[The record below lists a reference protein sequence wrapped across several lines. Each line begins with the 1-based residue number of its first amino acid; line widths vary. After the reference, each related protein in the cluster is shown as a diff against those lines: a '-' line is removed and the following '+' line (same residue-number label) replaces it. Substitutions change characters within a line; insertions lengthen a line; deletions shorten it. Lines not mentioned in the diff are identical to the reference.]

1 MARLTEITDPKDARM
16 APFVGVRDR
25 QTAGVDEFLCEGML
39 LVERLLDSDLE
50 VAAVLVAEGKA
61 ARLRSRLDERDVEV
75 LIAPQEV
82 LNATVGFNIHRG
94 VIAAARRRPAVRA
107 ADLLARARRIA
118 VLEGINDHENLGA
131 IFRSA
136 HALGMD
142 GILLDASSGDPYYQR
157 AVRVSM
163 GATFSLPF
171 ARADRSQNLLELI
184 HQAGFVSIA
193 LTPDP
198 RATSIDRFEVA
209 DLGRAALLLGAE
221 GDGLR
226 SETLAAATVRVT
238 VPIAPGVD
246 SLNVGHAAAIAFQR
260 LGLV

>member
-1 MARLTEITDPKDARM
+1 MVRLTEITDPKDARL

-25 QTAGVDEFLCEGML
+25 HAAGGDGFLCEGML

-50 VAAVLVAEGKA
+50 VSSVLIARGKLE
-61 ARLRSRLDERDVEV
+61 RLRSRLAERDVQV

-107 ADLLARARRIA
+107 ADLLATSRRIA

-142 GILLDASSGDPYYQR
+142 GMLLDATSGDPYYRR

-171 ARADRSQNLLELI
+171 ARADHSQDLLDMI
-184 HQAGFVSIA
+184 HRAGFVSIA
-193 LTPDP
+193 LTPDS
-198 RATSIDRFEVA
+198 RATSIDQFEA
-209 DLGRAALLLGAE
+209 AELKRLALLLGSE
-221 GDGLR
+221 RDGLLP
-226 SETLAAATVRVT
+226 ETLAAATFRVT
-238 VPIAPGVD
+238 VPIVAGVD
-246 SLNVGHAAAIAFQR
+246 SLNVGHAAAIAFHR
-260 LGLV
+260 LGSV

>member
-1 MARLTEITDPKDARM
+1 MARLTEITDPNDARLS
-16 APFVGVRDR
+16 PFIGVRDR
-25 QTAGVDEFLCEGML
+25 QVAGGDGFLCEGML

-50 VAAVLVAEGKA
+50 VQSLLLAKGKLE
-61 ARLRSRLDERDVEV
+61 RLRSRLDERDVEV

-94 VIAAARRRPAVRA
+94 VIAAARRRPAVLA
-107 ADLLARARRIA
+107 ADLLARSRRIA

-142 GILLDASSGDPYYQR
+142 GILLDAFSGDPYYRR

-171 ARADRSQNLLELI
+171 ARTDESQNLIELV
-184 HQAGFVSIA
+184 HRAGFVSIA
-193 LTPDP
+193 LTPDS
-198 RATSIDRFEVA
+198 RATSIDEFEAA
-209 DLGRAALLLGAE
+209 DLERAALLLGAE

-238 VPIAPGVD
+238 VPIAAGVD
-246 SLNVGHAAAIAFQR
+246 SLNVGHAAAIAFHR

>member
-1 MARLTEITDPKDARM
+1 MAWLTEITDPSDARL
-16 APFVGVRDR
+16 AQFVGVRDR
-25 QTAGVDEFLCEGML
+25 QTAGSDEFLCEGML

-50 VAAVLVAEGKA
+50 VAAVLVAKGKEE
-61 ARLRSRLDERDVEV
+61 RLRSRLDERDVEV
-75 LIAPQEV
+75 LTAPQEV

-107 ADLLARARRIA
+107 ADLLANSRRIA

-142 GILLDASSGDPYYQR
+142 GVLLDTTSGDPYYRR

-171 ARADRSQNLLELI
+171 ARADRSQELLELI
-184 HQAGFVSIA
+184 HRAGFVSIA
-193 LTPDP
+193 LTPDS
-198 RATSIDRFEVA
+198 RAIPIDRFEVA
-209 DLGRAALLLGAE
+209 DLDRAALLLGAE
-221 GDGLR
+221 GEGLR

-238 VPIAPGVD
+238 VPIVPGVD